1 MRITDLLNQENI
13 NLEGNVTNKQ
23 DCIEQMVELMATAGN
38 ISNQEAYQQAVF
50 EREELSTTGIGEGIA
65 IPHAKSDAVLRPG
78 LAAMV
83 IPDGVDYDSIDGQL
97 VTLVFLIAAPNSKD
111 NVHLDVLSNLSMLLM
126 DEQFTTN
133 LRNAKS
139 KEEFLRF
146 IDEAEK
152 AQHAKEEEKE
162 RTADAERAIGYQIL
176 AVTACPTGIA
186 HTFMAAESLENT
198 AKEKGYRLKVETNG
212 SSGIK
217 NKLTQEEID
226 QATCIIVAADKN
238 VEMARF
244 EGKPVI
250 KTKVADGIHKAE
262 ELLDRAVSADAPI
275 YHHSGSSTGSD
286 DSETQTSE
294 GLARVIYKNL
304 MNGVSHMLPFTIGG
318 GILIAIAFLLDDYSI
333 NPANFGM
340 NTPIAALFKRIGDTA
355 FSFMMPVL
363 AGFIAMSIADRP
375 GLAVGFVGGYIANTG
390 FVFSNLLNFDSST
403 AVSSGFLGA
412 LIAGF
417 LGGYV
422 VVLLKKIFSF
432 LPNSLEGIKPI
443 LLYPVLGIFL
453 TGWIVIFLNPF
464 VGAINTALTTGLNSM
479 GGTSKILLGI
489 VVAGMMSIDMGG
501 PFNKAAY
508 VFGTAQLATGGY
520 DIMAAVMAGGMVAPL
535 VIAVCATI
543 FGNRFT
549 RKERQSAY
557 VNYIMGASFISEGAI
572 PFAASDPARVIPSC
586 IIGSAIAGG
595 LSIWFGCAVRAPHG
609 GLFVLPVITHPWM
622 YLLALAIGSI
632 VGAVLLAVLKK
643 AVPEEG

>member
-1 MRITDLLNQENI
+1 MRITDLLNENNI
-13 NLEGNVTNKQ
+13 DLSGKVANKSE
-23 DCIEQMVELMATAGN
+23 CIERMVDLMATVGN
-38 ISNQEAYQQAVF
+38 IIDKEVYKEAVY
-50 EREELSTTGIGEGIA
+50 ERENLSTTGIGEGIA
-65 IPHAKSDAVLRPG
+65 IPHAKSDAVSKPG

-83 IPDGVDYDSIDGQL
+83 VPNGVDYDSIDGEP
-97 VTLVFLIAAPNSKD
+97 VTLIFLIAAPNSKD

-126 DEQFTTN
+126 DEQFTEK

-139 KEEFLRF
+139 KKEFLQY
-146 IDEAEK
+146 IDEAENVK
-152 AQHAKEEEKE
+152 EEEEEEKE
-162 RTADAERAIGYQIL
+162 KKAEVESQKGYEVL

-186 HTFMAAESLENT
+186 HTFMAAESLEKT
-198 AKEKGYRLKVETNG
+198 AMKKGIRLKVETNG

-217 NKLTQEEID
+217 NQLTQEEISK
-226 QATCIIVAADKN
+226 ATCIIVAADKN

-250 KTKVADGIHKAE
+250 KTKVADGIHKAD
-262 ELLDRAVSADAPI
+262 ELLERAVKADAPI
-275 YHHSGSSTGSD
+275 YQHSAGATLSN

-294 GLARVIYKNL
+294 GWARVFYKNL

-318 GILIAIAFLLDDYSI
+318 GILIAIAFLLDDYDV

-340 NTPIAALFKRIGDTA
+340 NTPIAALFKRIGDAA
-355 FSFMMPVL
+355 FGFMIPVL

-375 GLAVGFVGGYIANTG
+375 GLAVGFVGGYIANAG
-390 FVFSNLLNFDSST
+390 IVIHNLVNFDTSK

-412 LIAGF
+412 LLAGF
-417 LGGYV
+417 LGGYI
-422 VVLLKKIFSF
+422 VVLLKKILSW
-432 LPNSLEGIKPI
+432 LPSSLEGIKPI
-443 LLYPVLGIFL
+443 LLYPVFGIFL
-453 TGWIVIFLNPF
+453 TGWVIILLNPF
-464 VGAINTALTTGLNSM
+464 VGAINTALTNGLNNM

-489 VVAGMMSIDMGG
+489 VLGGMMSIDMGG

-543 FGNRFT
+543 FQNRFT
-549 RKERQSAY
+549 KKERNSAY

-572 PFAASDPARVIPSC
+572 PFAASDPIRVIPSC

-609 GLFVLPVITHPWM
+609 GIFVLPVITHPFL

-632 VGAVLLAVLKK
+632 VGGLILAVLKRPVK
-643 AVPEEG
+643 ES